1 MKLNMVHDIQSV
13 YRKVL
18 NAMAKP
24 GVIENLQK
32 EADKVDIDINC
43 YKSTFLIMM
52 MLLDREVSFNVV
64 SEMSIDVSSLISQ
77 ITYAKVKPL
86 EEADYIF
93 VLDDFCDEDLD
104 IVIKKAKIGD
114 LVDPNNS
121 ATIIA
126 EFKCL
131 DNDNNEANILNFK
144 GPGIK
149 NLNEVKISGETR
161 WIKERSLKNEEYPL
175 GIDLIYVDEKN
186 NVICIP
192 RTTSINESEV

>member
-1 MKLNMVHDIQSV
+1 MKLDMVHDIQSV

-32 EADKVDIDINC
+32 EAEKVEIETNC
-43 YKSTFLIMM
+43 YKSTFLMMM

-64 SEMSIDVSSLISQ
+64 SEKSVDVSSLISQ
-77 ITYAKVKPL
+77 MTYAKVKPI

-93 VLDDFCDEDLD
+93 VLKDACDKQLD
-104 IVIKKAKIGD
+104 MVIRKSKIGD
-114 LVDPNNS
+114 LIDPNKS

-131 DNDNNEANILNFK
+131 NDGENILNFK

-149 NLNEVKISGETR
+149 NLCEARISGER
-161 WIKERSLKNEEYPL
+161 KWIKERSVKNEEYPL

-186 NVICIP
+186 NVMCIP
-192 RTTSINESEV
+192 RTTSITESEV

>member
-24 GVIENLQK
+24 GVIENLKK
-32 EADKVDIDINC
+32 EADQVDIETNC
-43 YKSTFLIMM
+43 YENTFLMMM

-64 SEMSIDVSSLISQ
+64 SEKSVDVSSLISQ
-77 ITYAKVKPL
+77 MTYAKVKPI

-93 VLDDFCDEDLD
+93 VLKDACDEQLD
-104 IVIKKAKIGD
+104 MVIRNAKIGD
-114 LVDPNNS
+114 LVDPNKS

-131 DNDNNEANILNFK
+131 DSGSSILNFK

-149 NLNEVKISGETR
+149 NLREVRISGETK
-161 WIKERSLKNEEYPL
+161 WIKERKIKNEEYPL
-175 GIDLIYVDEKN
+175 GVDLIYVDEKN
-186 NVICIP
+186 NVMCIP
-192 RTTSINESEV
+192 RTTSITESEV

>member
-24 GVIENLQK
+24 GVIENLKK
-32 EADKVDIDINC
+32 EADQVDIETNC
-43 YKSTFLIMM
+43 YENTFLMMM

-64 SEMSIDVSSLISQ
+64 SEKSVDVSSLISQ
-77 ITYAKVKPL
+77 MTYAKVKSI

-93 VLDDFCDEDLD
+93 VLKDACDEQLD
-104 IVIKKAKIGD
+104 MVIRNAKIGD
-114 LVDPNNS
+114 LVDPNKS

-131 DNDNNEANILNFK
+131 DSGSSILNFK

-149 NLNEVKISGETR
+149 NLREVRISGETK
-161 WIKERSLKNEEYPL
+161 WIKERKIKNEEYPL
-175 GIDLIYVDEKN
+175 GVDLIYVDEKN
-186 NVICIP
+186 NVMCIP
-192 RTTSINESEV
+192 RTTSITESEV

>member
-24 GVIENLQK
+24 GMIESLQK
-32 EADKVDIDINC
+32 EADKVDIDIKC

-64 SEMSIDVSSLISQ
+64 SEKSVDVSSLISQ
-77 ITYAKVKPL
+77 MTYAKVKPL

-93 VLDDFCDEDLD
+93 VLDDSCDEQLD
-104 IVIKKAKIGD
+104 IVIKNAKIGD
-114 LVDPNNS
+114 LIDPNKS

-126 EFKCL
+126 EFKSL
-131 DNDNNEANILNFK
+131 NNAKVGENKVNFS

-149 NLNEVKISGETR
+149 DVQEVEISGER
-161 WIKERSLKNEEYPL
+161 KWIKERSIKNEEYPL
-175 GIDLIYVDEKN
+175 GVDFIYVDEKN
-186 NVICIP
+186 NVMCIP
-192 RTTSINESEV
+192 RTTSITESEV

>member
-93 VLDDFCDEDLD
+93 VLDDFCDEYLD
-104 IVIKKAKIGD
+104 IVIRKAKIGD

-131 DNDNNEANILNFK
+131 DNGNNEANILNFK

-149 NLNEVKISGETR
+149 NLNEVKISGETK

>member
-1 MKLNMVHDIQSV
+1 
-13 YRKVL
+13 
-18 NAMAKP
+18 MAKP

-149 NLNEVKISGETR
+149 NLNEVKISGETK

>member
-126 EFKCL
+126 ECL

-149 NLNEVKISGETR
+149 NLNEVKISGETK

>member
-104 IVIKKAKIGD
+104 IVIKKQ
-114 LVDPNNS
+114 
-121 ATIIA
+121 
-126 EFKCL
+126 
-131 DNDNNEANILNFK
+131 
-144 GPGIK
+144 
-149 NLNEVKISGETR
+149 R
-161 WIKERSLKNEEYPL
+161 
-175 GIDLIYVDEKN
+175 
-186 NVICIP
+186 
-192 RTTSINESEV
+192 

>member
-24 GVIENLQK
+24 GVIENLKK
-32 EADKVDIDINC
+32 EADQVDIETNC
-43 YKSTFLIMM
+43 YENTFLMMM

-64 SEMSIDVSSLISQ
+64 SEKSVDVSSLISQ
-77 ITYAKVKPL
+77 MTYAKVKPI

-93 VLDDFCDEDLD
+93 VLKDACDEQLD
-104 IVIKKAKIGD
+104 MVIKKSKIGD
-114 LVDPNNS
+114 LVDPNKS

-131 DNDNNEANILNFK
+131 DNGSNILNFK

-149 NLNEVKISGETR
+149 NLREVRISGETK
-161 WIKERSLKNEEYPL
+161 WIKERNIKNEEYPL
-175 GIDLIYVDEKN
+175 GVDLIYVDEKN
-186 NVICIP
+186 NVMCIP
-192 RTTSINESEV
+192 RTTSITESEV